1 MGVYQILFQGKSRKD
16 FSSDSEDEKRRRRRE
31 EKKKSKNGYTK
42 GRHSSESELDEDAVA
57 AYYAVRIDK
66 SQGMTITAERTEGKY
81 GDSSSESA
89 SAHNPRNLPILD
101 APAPAKGILKK
112 VNSNLN
118 LAKSDIMSEAGTASC
133 VSTVGYITN
142 KLAQRLK
149 ARGQHDVLDSPKR
162 TESSS
167 DDIWQQEKENWLR
180 QKEELK
186 AWAAAQ
192 GQAGHQ
198 VGSGRSMLCYWSRSH
213 APESCV
219 LEEEVFWISYVQTA
233 KGKSVLSG
241 GGLQDTL
248 CAGMLNA

>member
-1 MGVYQILFQGKSRKD
+1 M
-16 FSSDSEDEKRRRRRE
+16 
-31 EKKKSKNGYTK
+31 
-42 GRHSSESELDEDAVA
+42 A

-198 VGSGRSMLCYWSRSH
+198 VGTGRCMLCNSGPDPTPLRVVCSRKKCFGYHMSRLRKEKVCCRVAACRTH
-213 APESCV
+213 FVPGC
-219 LEEEVFWISYVQTA
+219 
-233 KGKSVLSG
+233 
-241 GGLQDTL
+241 
-248 CAGMLNA
+248 